1 MGGHVHTVQFV
12 CGILG
17 NAATLFLFLVP
28 TFTFKRIIKN
38 KSTEKF
44 SGIPY
49 IMTFLNCLLSAW
61 YGLPFITSNNIL
73 ITTIN
78 GAGAA
83 IELIYVIIFFL
94 YAPNKQKVK
103 ILAMFVLVVLAFAAA
118 TAISVV
124 AFHGKNRKL
133 FCGTAATLFSIV
145 MYESPMSII
154 RLVIRTKSVEYMPF
168 FLSFAVVVSCSCW
181 FIYAMLGMD
190 PFIGTSTG
198 VGLALGIVQL
208 ILYFIYCDKKV
219 LNKKTCTHE
228 SLQMGN
234 DHVDN
239 VKSFNDEK
247 QSSFHDKQYADVH
260 EQV

>member
-1 MGGHVHTVQFV
+1 MEHSEESCDFSYCRRFKVEEVREAIRRMRRGRANSLTVLEQV
-12 CGILG
+12 ADMRMLHWMCG
-17 NAATLFLFLVP
+17 
-28 TFTFKRIIKN
+28 FTRGDRVRNEIIR
-38 KSTEKF
+38 EKVGVASVEDKMREGRLRWF
-44 SGIPY
+44 G
-49 IMTFLNCLLSAW
+49 
-61 YGLPFITSNNIL
+61 
-73 ITTIN
+73 
-78 GAGAA
+78 
-83 IELIYVIIFFL
+83 YVIRRGTDAL
-94 YAPNKQKVK
+94 VCER
-103 ILAMFVLVVLAFAAA
+103 LALDGFRKRRA
-118 TAISVV
+118 AISVV

-145 MYESPMSII
+145 MYGSPMSII

-234 DHVDN
+234 GHVDN

-247 QSSFHDKQYADVH
+247 QSSFHDKQYSDVH

>member
-1 MGGHVHTVQFV
+1 MGGLVHTIHFV
-12 CGILG
+12 LGIFG

-38 KSTEKF
+38 KSTEQF

-49 IMTFLNCLLSAW
+49 VMTFLNCLLSAW
-61 YGLPFITSNNIL
+61 YGLPFVTSDNIL
-73 ITTIN
+73 IATIN

-83 IELIYVIIFFL
+83 IELIYVLIFFF
-94 YAPNKQKVK
+94 YTPNKQKGK

-118 TAISVV
+118 AVISVL

-133 FCGTAATLFSIV
+133 FCGTAATVFSIV
-145 MYESPMSII
+145 MYGSPLSII

-168 FLSFAVVVSCSCW
+168 FLSFAVVVSCTCW
-181 FIYAMLGMD
+181 FVYAMLGMD

-198 VGLALGIVQL
+198 VGLGLGLVQL

-219 LNKKTCTHE
+219 LNRKTCADDE
-228 SLQMGN
+228 MGN
-234 DHVDN
+234 VHSKHD
-239 VKSFNDEK
+239 DEK
-247 QSSFHDKQYADVH
+247 QSSFHENQYSNVH